1 MTKTNTL
8 ILGGLLAGG
17 LLAAPPN
24 AAPKRD
30 LVATLE
36 FASFSDVS
44 KKAMT
49 LGTLVNNPM
58 VPALIVGAGQQTLTQ
73 KYGRLR
79 MDAPIYVLAYGTDGG
94 AAVVYP
100 CADGPAKTLLE
111 HPGAKKE
118 ADGTLHL
125 LPGASRPDDCWMAF
139 TDDSRYCAIASDA
152 VLAKRARD
160 DFAAGASARARAAQA
175 PAADAAPLLRVDV
188 PEAGLAALAAQ
199 QDTAAKL
206 TAPGVYNGFK
216 NFAALSFTLDLDETG
231 FTAEAR
237 LTPRAGV
244 APSPAAG
251 YALPAG
257 ALDALPANAYLV
269 AAFGNRFALG
279 TRTEKDVNAER
290 DATVKFVRDTLMKDV
305 AKVEPAKPYL
315 PLIKALVP
323 ALADLLRDGAPYPAA
338 RDWGASAL
346 AADNARQL
354 YVLSKGEVEKAGVVN
369 AAARKFLDQVAAAFD
384 ARWPGRHVLS
394 KTAKGHVLDWNA
406 VFEIGLTEGGVTNAA
421 ERAEALA
428 DMLKATKALLGD
440 TKTEIVQANDGAKTS
455 TLLARP
461 GFAAPAPAA
470 GNEARMAALLP
481 EIAKERPGMMACFSL
496 YALLRDVALP
506 AIAKSSEAKD
516 AQEINAVL
524 AKLPPAEAQGGFA
537 GAAWANKDGSWR
549 AFGRLTAAEL
559 KSFGSAFN
567 AFTAASMSS
576 ALDEKDDADDDDE

>member
-1 MTKTNTL
+1 MMKTNAL

-17 LLAAPPN
+17 LLAVPPN

-30 LVATLE
+30 LVATME
-36 FASFSDVS
+36 FASLGDVS

-125 LPGASRPDDCWMAF
+125 LPGANRPDDCWMAF

-152 VLAKRARD
+152 AVARRARD
-160 DFAAGASARARAAQA
+160 DFAAGAPARAAQA
-175 PAADAAPLLRVDV
+175 PAADTAPLLRVDV
-188 PEAGLAALAAQ
+188 SEAGLAAFAAQ
-199 QDTAAKL
+199 QATAAQLK
-206 TAPGVYNGFK
+206 APGVYNGFK
-216 NFAALSFTLDLDETG
+216 NFAAFSFTLDLDETG

-257 ALDALPANAYLV
+257 ALDALPANAYLL

-279 TRTEKDVNAER
+279 ARTEKDVNAER
-290 DATVKFVRDTLMKDV
+290 DATVKFVRETLVKDV
-305 AKVEPAKPYL
+305 AKLEPAKPYL
-315 PLIKALVP
+315 PLVQALVP

-346 AADNARQL
+346 AADNARRL
-354 YVLSKGEVEKAGVVN
+354 YVLSKGEMEKAGVVN
-369 AAARKFLDQVAAAFD
+369 AAARTFLDRVAAAFD
-384 ARWPGRHVLS
+384 ARWPGRHVIV
-394 KTAKGHVLDWNA
+394 KTAKGHVIDWNA
-406 VFEIGLTEGGVTNAA
+406 VFEIGLAEGGVTNAA
-421 ERAEALA
+421 EHAEALA
-428 DMLKATKALLGD
+428 GLQKTTKALLGD
-440 TKTEIVQANDGAKTS
+440 TKTEIVQTNDGAKTS

-481 EIAKERPGMMACFSL
+481 EVAKERPGMMACFSL
-496 YALLRDVALP
+496 YTLVRDVALP
-506 AIAKSSEAKD
+506 ALAKCSDAKE

-524 AKLPPAEAQGGFA
+524 AQLPPAEAKGGFA

-567 AFTAASMSS
+567 AFTAASMAG
-576 ALDEKDDADDDDE
+576 ALSEDDGDDDDDE